1 MHKHNFS
8 YIVVLFLVFLLVG
21 CGTIRP
27 LKPGSARIV
36 STQAGVTNSYELTQ
50 SENPAHASSQN
61 SERVQR
67 MELPLAAGSV
77 VQTVTPGLPITS
89 HSLTNSTAYPAS
101 VTLAAPAVMKLETI
115 ERTGTVLGA
124 AQKDTSRELTARFAA
139 MRPVQ
144 WVGVLLILGAV
155 ALAYF
160 GWWTPAGI
168 AGAAGAGMIV
178 LAQVLPGHEWL
189 ILAGGV
195 AVAALGVLVVFYAY
209 NSGRLD
215 PYLPDALD
223 KKRKVE

>member
-1 MHKHNFS
+1 MRTEFTKFF
-8 YIVVLFLVFLLVG
+8 YVGLWLLATG
-21 CGTIRP
+21 CSAVKP
-27 LKPGSARIV
+27 LKPGTARITL
-36 STQAGVTNSYELTQ
+36 SQAGVTNRYELTQ

-77 VQTVTPGLPITS
+77 VQTVTPGLPIS
-89 HSLTNSTAYPAS
+89 ASALTNPAAYPAN
-101 VTLAAPAVMKLETI
+101 VTLAAPAVMKIETI

-124 AQKDTSRELTARFAA
+124 AQKDTSRELSARFAA

-144 WVGVLLILGAV
+144 WAGVLLILGAV

-168 AGAAGAGMIV
+168 ASAAGMGMIV